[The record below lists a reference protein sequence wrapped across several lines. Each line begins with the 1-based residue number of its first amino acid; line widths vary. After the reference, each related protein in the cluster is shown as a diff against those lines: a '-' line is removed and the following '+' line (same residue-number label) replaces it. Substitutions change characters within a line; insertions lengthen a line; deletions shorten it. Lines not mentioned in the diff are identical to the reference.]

1 MKWYFSPPLHVQI
14 IFKNCKKCQTK
25 MKSLFSSIMIAL
37 NTLDVFGYMILF
49 RWDSNTITKFKFNH
63 CGVHLHNQH
72 IHNLKF
78 IKSKYQDFFFETDCG
93 FYFSFL
99 DKDFSFIE
107 NRTFRLWRFSSCWA
121 KWAYMVRSAFNKKLN
136 EHLHKKSNLKK
147 VYLPGFLERME
158 NRSGHQILASNI
170 AFYTRTSNNTVIR
183 SGLK

>member
-1 MKWYFSPPLHVQI
+1 MTLE
-14 IFKNCKKCQTK
+14 
-25 MKSLFSSIMIAL
+25 LFSRQMSCQYIVICYLIA
-37 NTLDVFGYMILF
+37 
-49 RWDSNTITKFKFNH
+49 
-63 CGVHLHNQH
+63 
-72 IHNLKF
+72 F
-78 IKSKYQDFFFETDCG
+78 IKWGRWCEKLSLPQGEVVFVCTAIIFETDCG